1 MNVILTSEGQYNSSE
16 YKESSFN
23 IESSVYEVVRI
34 IGGVALFLE
43 DHYQRLVNSIELQGL
58 EFRITLSE
66 FGQQIDLLIA
76 VNKQNEGNVKFV
88 CFVSDNKT
96 RWALRFIPHS
106 YPSADDYKNGVSA
119 ELLFGE
125 RANPNAKVI
134 QSELREAANKAI
146 AEKNVYEVLLVNQE
160 GKITEGSRSNVFF
173 VKSGIFYT
181 APVSL
186 ILAGITRQ
194 KVIECIGKLSFN
206 LVEKAISMEELKNFD
221 AAFLAGTSPK
231 VLPIHAI
238 GKQQFDVRNELVSK
252 LMVEYDRLISEY
264 ISSTKGS

>member
-16 YKESSFN
+16 YRESSFN

-34 IGGVALFLE
+34 INGAALFLE

-66 FGQQIDLLIA
+66 FGQQIDSLIA

-146 AEKNVYEVLLVNQE
+146 AEKSVYEVLLVNQE

-173 VKSGIFYT
+173 CKADIFYT
-181 APVSL
+181 APAEM
-186 ILAGITRQ
+186 ILEGITRQ
-194 KVIECIGKLSFN
+194 KVIRCIEKLNFKF
-206 LVEKAISMEELKNFD
+206 VEKAISFDELSDFD
-221 AAFLAGTSPK
+221 AAFITGTSPK
-231 VLPIHAI
+231 VLPISTI
-238 GKQQFDVRNELVSK
+238 GMQPFDVRNGAVSM
-252 LMVEYDRLISEY
+252 LMAEYDRLIEEY
-264 ISSTKGS
+264 ISGA